1 MSRITGPVVN
11 GRWCAYMKYTRT
23 VTDTSVKITVTE
35 IGFHCSS
42 NNYKSINASAKL
54 TAKNNT
60 YSVSGKT
67 VGGTTGKD
75 YPMMTTARTFTY
87 TRDEEISYFTSIDFT
102 VTCSGDT
109 VAPGKSATA
118 FSVDVPSKPKP
129 VYIPPS
135 ITCKA
140 YRVNSDTENIFNP
153 SVDSYGTKGYFTL
166 TYSGGSGFEVLG
178 ANFSIDGATFP
189 RIFSMSRVEGTNTF
203 YGYTSPDYIPGTD
216 RVTIKGSLRIAT
228 DGLPF
233 GVGCTTYIS
242 PTSVSIDAT
251 KNAIAIGRTATD
263 GYSDMTFEVGCAFKT
278 DQDQFK
284 VRLKTTASRSWATGG
299 TAIGDLNYTPDEI
312 EGYIPIAAVGA
323 YTGSSAVIPMVRYN
337 YADKKFNGRVRNMSS
352 NAVSTSLYI
361 EVLYVQSGLM
371 GGQPG
376 FNGGTSGGETNPP
389 VIDPSNPVISGI
401 KTTRKT
407 SEEWA
412 ALPDYVPE
420 NNELIIYTTMLN
432 ENGIPV
438 LQNGLKIGDGDTF
451 VGDLPFIGAPSQTL
465 NHKLTIGD
473 AVFDGSEDVTIRIYG
488 GDYE

>member
-1 MSRITGPVVN
+1 MSRINAPIIN
-11 GRWCAYMKYTRT
+11 DRWRSYMEYTKI
-23 VTDTSVKITVTE
+23 VTDTSVKIIVKE

-42 NNYKSINASAKL
+42 NNYKSTNASASL
-54 TAKNNT
+54 TATST
-60 YSVSGKT
+60 YSISGKT

-75 YPMMTTARTFTY
+75 YPMLTTDRTFTY
-87 TRDEEISYFTSIDFT
+87 TRQNKDTAAKISFS
-102 VTCSGDT
+102 VTCSGGT
-109 VAPGKSATA
+109 IAPGKSASSLT
-118 FSVDVPSKPKP
+118 VDIPAKPKP
-129 VYIPPS
+129 QYVQPTL
-135 ITCKA
+135 TCKA
-140 YRVNSDTENIFNP
+140 YRVSAEASGPNP
-153 SVDSYGTKGYFTL
+153 PVEPNGTRGYFTL
-166 TYSGGSGFEVLG
+166 TYSGGSGFSALD
-178 ANFSIDGATFP
+178 ASTFSIPPSERLFTIN
-189 RIFSMSRVEGTNTF
+189 RLEGTNTF
-203 YGYTSPDYIPGTD
+203 YGYTRENDIPTTD
-216 RVTIKGSLRIAT
+216 RVTVNGSLRIVV

-242 PTSVSIDAT
+242 PSSVGIDAT

-263 GYSDMTFEVGCAFKT
+263 GYSNMTFEVGCAFKT

-299 TAIGDLNYTPDEI
+299 TAIGDFNYAPDEV

-337 YADKKFNGRVRNMSS
+337 YGDKKFNGRVRNLSS
-352 NAVSTSLYI
+352 SAVSTSLYI

-376 FNGGTSGGETNPP
+376 FNGGTTGGETNPP

-473 AVFDGSEDVTIRIYG
+473 TVFDGSEDVTIRIYG